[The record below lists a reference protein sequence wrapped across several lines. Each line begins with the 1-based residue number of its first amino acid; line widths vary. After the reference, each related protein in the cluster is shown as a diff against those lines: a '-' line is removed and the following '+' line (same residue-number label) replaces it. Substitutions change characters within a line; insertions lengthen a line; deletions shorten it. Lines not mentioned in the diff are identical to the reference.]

1 MDESCQYSHVPA
13 HAVMISDSERSM
25 LILRLQLI
33 YPLNFHLLNI
43 CFPICF
49 ANLCHNRWPGTKL
62 SMWSEASSSTY
73 GLLPAMEDKLG

>member
-43 CFPICF
+43 CFQFVSLICVITAGQEPNCRCGPKQAAVLTDSF
-49 ANLCHNRWPGTKL
+49 
-62 SMWSEASSSTY
+62 
-73 GLLPAMEDKLG
+73 LLWRID